1 VANWTWELRSR
12 GGGMNG
18 LEFALAL
25 TAGGCSRVLV
35 HAAPAKLRVHVR
47 DDAGTTVA
55 RGEPALRAEK
65 AFRAG
70 LVGGCAR
77 VACTDRRLGR
87 RDVLAR
93 RRRAPDQQ
101 DVLPPNGTE
110 ARHPRGYRASVVE
123 LSGQRC
129 GPMPW
134 ALRPWMIFED
144 SSKPITTMASGAKST
159 ICWTSES

>member
-1 VANWTWELRSR
+1 MANWTWELRSR
-12 GGGMNG
+12 DGGMNG
-18 LEFALAL
+18 LECALAP
-25 TAGGCSRVLV
+25 TAGGYSPITLLELSGGGL
-35 HAAPAKLRVHVR
+35 H
-47 DDAGTTVA
+47 
-55 RGEPALRAEK
+55 RAEK
-65 AFRAG
+65 ALRAG
-70 LVGGCAR
+70 PVGGCAR